1 MCDICDVIGIKPIN
15 SGGASSA
22 AKRFKK
28 SRPPNVNFNFGNN
41 VRHIN
46 RSLAKEELL
55 KRYDFKCPDK

>member
-22 AKRFKK
+22 AKRLKK
-28 SRPPNVNFNFGNN
+28 SRPTNVNFNFGNN
-41 VRHIN
+41 VSHID